1 MQHRYICITIV
12 LLLQVDTLVHIGE
25 VRVILQFV
33 PDTNKSGKLKVWIRQ
48 ASRLKT
54 HYDNGS
60 FVVWL
65 VIIVCSASY
74 VVIVT
79 ELVYN
84 KVDSFII
91 SLVACM

>member
-1 MQHRYICITIV
+1 M
-12 LLLQVDTLVHIGE
+12 
-25 VRVILQFV
+25 LQFV

-54 HYDNGS
+54 RYDNGS

-65 VIIVCSASY
+65 VIIVCSY